1 MDDFAEFV
9 AVGLPA
15 LLRVVQ
21 GSDICEL
28 DVQDDDLRVR
38 LHRGNHIV
46 DSPRPVTGEET
57 EIAPIMSPS
66 TADIVASV
74 VGTFYRAGHA
84 SVAPLVAEGSR
95 VEDDTVVGI
104 IEALQVLTEVE
115 AGCTGLITTVL
126 ATDGQPVDYGQPL
139 FTVMLGG

>member
-15 LLRVVQ
+15 LLRSVQ

-38 LHRGNHIV
+38 LRRGNHIV
-46 DSPRPVTGEET
+46 DSPRPVMGEET

>member
-15 LLRVVQ
+15 LLRSVQ

-28 DVQDDDLRVR
+28 DVQDDGFRVR
-38 LHRGNHIV
+38 LRRGNHIV
-46 DSPRPVTGEET
+46 DSPRPVMGIET

>member
-1 MDDFAEFV
+1 VDDFAEFV

-15 LLRVVQ
+15 LLHIVQ

-38 LHRGNHIV
+38 LRRGNHIAN
-46 DSPRPVTGEET
+46 SPPPVAGEEP
-57 EIAPIMSPS
+57 EIAPIMTP
-66 TADIVASV
+66 TTVDIVASV

-95 VEDDTVVGI
+95 VEGDTVVGI

-115 AGCTGLITTVL
+115 AGCTGVITTALV
-126 ATDGQPVDYGQPL
+126 TDGQPVEYGQPL

>member
-1 MDDFAEFV
+1 VGDMAEFV

-15 LLRVVQ
+15 LLQIVQ

-28 DVQDDDLRVR
+28 DVQDNDIRVR
-38 LHRGNHIV
+38 LCRGDHLV
-46 DSPRPVTGEET
+46 DSPRPATDEEP
-57 EIAPIMSPS
+57 EPAPPQAPPS
-66 TADIVASV
+66 TDIVASV
-74 VGTFYRAGHA
+74 VGTFYRAGRA

-115 AGCTGLITTVL
+115 AGCTGLITIAL
-126 ATDGQPVDYGQPL
+126 ATDGQPVEYGQPL
-139 FTVMLGG
+139 FKVMLGG

>member
-15 LLRVVQ
+15 LLRSVQ

-28 DVQDDDLRVR
+28 DVQDDGFRVR
-38 LHRGNHIV
+38 LRRGNHIV
-46 DSPRPVTGEET
+46 DSPLPVRGEET
-57 EIAPIMSPS
+57 EIAPIMSPA

>member
-15 LLRVVQ
+15 LLRSVQ

-28 DVQDDDLRVR
+28 DVQDDGFRVR
-38 LHRGNHIV
+38 LRRGNHIV
-46 DSPRPVTGEET
+46 DAPLPVMGEET
-57 EIAPIMSPS
+57 EIAPIMSPP

>member
-1 MDDFAEFV
+1 VDDFAEFV

-15 LLRVVQ
+15 LLHIVQ

-38 LHRGNHIV
+38 LRRGNHIAN
-46 DSPRPVTGEET
+46 SPPPVAGEEP
-57 EIAPIMSPS
+57 EIAPIMTP
-66 TADIVASV
+66 TTVDIVASV

-115 AGCTGLITTVL
+115 AGCTGVITTALV
-126 ATDGQPVDYGQPL
+126 TDGQPVEYGQPL

>member
-15 LLRVVQ
+15 LLRSVQ

-28 DVQDDDLRVR
+28 DVQDDGFRVR
-38 LHRGNHIV
+38 LRRGNHIV
-46 DSPRPVTGEET
+46 DSPLPVMGEET
-57 EIAPIMSPS
+57 EVAPIMSPP

>member
-15 LLRVVQ
+15 LLQVVQ

-28 DVQDDDLRVR
+28 DMQDDDLRVR
-38 LHRGNHIV
+38 LRRGNHII
-46 DSPRPVTGEET
+46 DPPQPVKGEEP
-57 EIAPIMSPS
+57 EIAQITALPS
-66 TADIVASV
+66 VDIVASV
-74 VGTFYRAGHA
+74 VGTFYRAGGA
-84 SVAPLVAEGSR
+84 SVAPLVDEGSR

>member
-1 MDDFAEFV
+1 VDDFAEFV

-15 LLRVVQ
+15 LLHVVQ

-28 DVQDDDLRVR
+28 DVQDDNFRVR
-38 LHRGNHIV
+38 LRRGNPIV
-46 DSPRPVTGEET
+46 DSLRPVTGEEP
-57 EIAPIMSPS
+57 EITQIMAPS
-66 TADIVASV
+66 TVDIVASV
-74 VGTFYRAGHA
+74 VGTFYRAGRA

-115 AGCTGLITTVL
+115 AGCTGLITAAL
-126 ATDGQPVDYGQPL
+126 ATDGQPVEYGQPL

>member
-15 LLRVVQ
+15 LLRSVQ

-38 LHRGNHIV
+38 LRRGNHIV
-46 DSPRPVTGEET
+46 DSPRPVMGEET
-57 EIAPIMSPS
+57 EIAPIMSPP
-66 TADIVASV
+66 TTDIVASV

-84 SVAPLVAEGSR
+84 SVAPLVAEGSQ

>member
-15 LLRVVQ
+15 LLRSVQ

-28 DVQDDDLRVR
+28 DVQDDGFRVR
-38 LHRGNHIV
+38 LRRGNHIV
-46 DSPRPVTGEET
+46 DSPLPVMGEET
-57 EIAPIMSPS
+57 EIAPIMSPP

-115 AGCTGLITTVL
+115 AGCIGLITTVL